1 MNVNPGKGLH
11 MRAWFAY
18 LITLFLLVGGTSVL
32 AQATPAR
39 PPAPTAAPNDT
50 AKTPAPNASGP
61 AAKATGPAFPALTGR
76 VVDQANIIPA
86 EMEAQLVARLAALE
100 AKSSDQ
106 LVVAT
111 VTSLQGYEIEEYG
124 YRLGRTWQIGQ
135 GERLNNG
142 VILLVAPNE
151 RKVRIEVGYG
161 LEGTLTD
168 MFTGQVVRNNILP
181 AFKAGDMPAGIVAGV
196 DGIEE
201 LLMADPAEL
210 QSRAQRG
217 LEEANGG
224 QEIDAGAIIF
234 LVLFILFWIW
244 IASASAKQA
253 RFRRR
258 SGWGGA
264 SSNMHDWD
272 NRQDNLGAEV
282 TANVVGNILGA
293 LLSGGGGGGSGG
305 GGGFSGG
312 GGSFGGGG
320 SSGSW

>member
-1 MNVNPGKGLH
+1 
-11 MRAWFAY
+11 MRALLAY
-18 LITLFLLVGGTSVL
+18 FISLLLLIGSTAAW
-32 AQATPAR
+32 AQT
-39 PPAPTAAPNDT
+39 PAPTI
-50 AKTPAPNASGP
+50 TPAPNAGGPAAKAQAGGPAATAQAGGP
-61 AAKATGPAFPALTGR
+61 AAKATGLGFPALIGR

-86 EMEAQLVARLAALE
+86 DVEAQLNARLAALE

-124 YRLGRTWQIGQ
+124 YRLGRAWQIGQ

-161 LEGTLTD
+161 LEGVLTD
-168 MFTGQVVRNNILP
+168 MFTGQVMRNNILP

-201 LLMADPAEL
+201 LLTADPAEL
-210 QSRAQRG
+210 QARAERG
-217 LEEANGG
+217 LP
-224 QEIDAGAIIF
+224 QAGASGDIDPAAIMF
-234 LVLFILFWIW
+234 LFFFILFWIW
-244 IASASAKQA
+244 IASMSARQA
-253 RFRRR
+253 RFRRS

-264 SSNMHDWD
+264 ASNIHDWD
-272 NRQDNLGAEV
+272 NRRGDVAIDVAG
-282 TANVVGNILGA
+282 GILGA
-293 LLSGGGGGGSGG
+293 LLNSGGGGGGGG

>member
-1 MNVNPGKGLH
+1 L
-11 MRAWFAY
+11 RAFRSQELPKLVILRRIIA
-18 LITLFLLVGGTSVL
+18 LLLPFVL
-32 AQATPAR
+32 LANTPAWAQTAKA
-39 PPAPTAAPNDT
+39 PVAAPTIATAP
-50 AKTPAPNASGP
+50 ASNV
-61 AAKATGPAFPALTGR
+61 TGPKFPALTGR
-76 VVDQANIIPA
+76 VVDQANVIPA
-86 EMEAQLVARLAALE
+86 DIEAQLNARLAALE

-168 MFTGQVVRNNILP
+168 MFTGQVVRNNIVP
-181 AFKAGDMPAGIVAGV
+181 AFKAGDLAGGIVAGV

-201 LLMADPAEL
+201 LLTADPAEL
-210 QSRAQRG
+210 QARAERG
-217 LEEANGG
+217 LQEAGTSDN
-224 QEIDAGAIIF
+224 IDAGAIVF
-234 LVLFILFWIW
+234 LILFILFWVVIV
-244 IASASAKQA
+244 SQSNRNT
-253 RFRRR
+253 RFRRS
-258 SGWGGA
+258 SGWNN
-264 SSNMHDWD
+264 SNSVVHDWD
-272 NRQDNLGAEV
+272 NRNVGADVAINVLGA
-282 TANVVGNILGA
+282 I
-293 LLSGGGGGGSGG
+293 LSGGGGG

>member
-1 MNVNPGKGLH
+1 VKGAVPSSCAFRCQELPKLVTL
-11 MRAWFAY
+11 RR
-18 LITLFLLVGGTSVL
+18 LIALTLAVLLLSAAPAV
-32 AQATPAR
+32 AQTAKVPA
-39 PPAPTAAPNDT
+39 TAAP
-50 AKTPAPNASGP
+50 ASNVSD
-61 AAKATGPAFPALTGR
+61 PAFPALTGR

-86 EMEAQLVARLAALE
+86 DVEAQLVARLAALE

-161 LEGTLTD
+161 LEGVLTD
-168 MFTGQVVRNNILP
+168 MFTGQVVRNDIVP
-181 AFKAGDMPAGIVAGV
+181 AFKAGDMVGGIVAGV
-196 DGIEE
+196 AGIET
-201 LLMADPAEL
+201 LLTADPAEL
-210 QSRAQRG
+210 QARADRG
-217 LEEANGG
+217 LQEASASSDSVDP
-224 QEIDAGAIIF
+224 IAIIF
-234 LVLFILFWIW
+234 IIIFIVIW
-244 IASASAKQA
+244 IAMASGSTRNA
-253 RFRRR
+253 RFRRSR
-258 SGWGGA
+258 RQSGWNGA
-264 SSNMHDWD
+264 PITTHDWR
-272 NRQDNLGAEV
+272 NDNLAGDIAI
-282 TANVVGNILGA
+282 NVAGNILGSI
-293 LLSGGGGGGSGG
+293 LSSGGGGGGGDSG